1 MCAFCFC
8 NRGAMQ
14 PFSHTTMEPF
24 NHGAIQMFRCNRLQP
39 ITANYSLLYRVGSR
53 VGNHDRLSFLMSVI
67 KKDCVYLVV
76 RRSAAVEP
84 CRRSAMEPWNRST
97 MEPFNHGAME
107 PFNHADVQMS

>member
-1 MCAFCFC
+1 
-8 NRGAMQ
+8 
-14 PFSHTTMEPF
+14 
-24 NHGAIQMFRCNRLQP
+24 MFRCNRLQP
-39 ITANYSLLYRVGSR
+39 ITANYSLLYRGVSR

-76 RRSAAVEP
+76 RRSATMEP
-84 CRRSAMEPWNRST
+84 FSHSDVQPFNHSTMEPWSRST